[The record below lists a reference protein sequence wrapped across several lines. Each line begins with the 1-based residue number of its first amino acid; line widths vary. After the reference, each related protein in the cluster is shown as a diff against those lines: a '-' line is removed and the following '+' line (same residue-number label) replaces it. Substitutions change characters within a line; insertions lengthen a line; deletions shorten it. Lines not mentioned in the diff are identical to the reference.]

1 MHCLRRI
8 VGVTLLAGVLASCG
22 MEWPGETKDREVSAA
37 RELMPVM
44 REPNRLAIGHSVVV
58 GLKDDGTL
66 WSWGVGVNG
75 ALGNGSTGRQQLSP
89 APIAGMTDFIE
100 VSGLGS
106 HFLALRKDGTVWSW
120 GDNEYGQLGY
130 PTERKFSATPAMVPG
145 LQGIT
150 SVAAGAAHSL
160 AIDKDGVV
168 YAFGKN
174 ESSTLGISSGLVEKH
189 VEPLVVGRVDNA
201 VQVIA
206 GVSNSALL
214 TMDGT
219 AYLWGNNRG
228 RYVAFD
234 SRKEVEEIGSVTI
247 SGVRDVSFGYGLTC
261 LLMRNGDIFS
271 SGFNGAGQLAQGDF
285 KVRPDR
291 WVKANGLPKIEKIS
305 INSMAIIALDE
316 NGRVWEWGAAV
327 LGPPPG
333 TDTAT
338 PIEKK
343 DLPDDAR
350 IVDIYRGFVSA
361 AASEDG
367 STYFWGADM
376 NGMRGTGNLSAPSSF
391 FFGRRNWVRPQKSLW
406 KSK

>member
-1 MHCLRRI
+1 MRRI
-8 VGVTLLAGVLASCG
+8 FGVMLLAGVLASCG
-22 MEWPGETKDREVSAA
+22 MEWPGETKDRETSVV

-66 WSWGVGVNG
+66 WSWGVGVSG

-130 PTERKFSATPAMVPG
+130 PTERNFSATPAMVPG
-145 LQGIT
+145 LQGII

-174 ESSTLGISSGLVEKH
+174 ESSKLGIGSSLVEKH
-189 VEPLVVGRVDNA
+189 IEPLVVGRINNA
-201 VQVIA
+201 VRVIA

-214 TMDGT
+214 TMNGT

-261 LLMRNGDIFS
+261 LLMRNGDVFS
-271 SGFNGAGQLAQGDF
+271 SGFNNAGQLAQGDF
-285 KVRPDR
+285 RGRPNR
-291 WVKANGLPKIEKIS
+291 WVKAKGLPYVEKIS
-305 INSMAIIALDE
+305 ADGMAVMALDE
-316 NGRVWEWGAAV
+316 SGGVWEWGAAV

-333 TDTAT
+333 SDTAT
-338 PIEKK
+338 PVEKK
-343 DLPDDAR
+343 GFKDGAK
-350 IVDIYRGFVSA
+350 IVDIYMASVGA
-361 AASEDG
+361 AAAENG
-367 STYFWGADM
+367 SVYFWGADRD
-376 NGMRGTGNLSAPSSF
+376 GMRGTGRKSTPPSF
-391 FFGRRNWVRPQKSLW
+391 FFGKRNWVNPQKSLW
-406 KSK
+406 TSK